1 MTSHLQ
7 LLGISGLVLISVV
20 TAVVC
25 LWPETLP
32 ASPEAGERGTHRK
45 RAIHRSEGF
54 RRIEPLLRIL
64 SRFASDLPVDAL
76 RRKAED
82 LTAKAGYPLGMD
94 GNDVLGSSLFFAL
107 FGGALVGLLAAE
119 IGKPVQLGFLVGV
132 LFGAVAPWFKL
143 QDTAKH
149 RFLSICRGLPG
160 VVDLI
165 SLSMES
171 GLDFMNAMRQTAD
184 RLHPDNPL
192 RFELDHMLH
201 KMSLGRARSD
211 VLQSLADRIP
221 APTIQQFTTAVI
233 QAEKRGTPLAEVL
246 AIQARVQRTKRSQ
259 AAEQA
264 AARAAVFLIGPLML
278 IFACVFI
285 IILGPFIVQFARGDM
300 F

>member
-1 MTSHLQ
+1 MTEHLH
-7 LLGISGLVLISVV
+7 LFVIFCLVLISVV
-20 TAVVC
+20 TTIVH
-25 LWPETLP
+25 LWPDVLP

-45 RAIHRSEGF
+45 RAIHRSEVF
-54 RRIEPLLRIL
+54 RKIEPLLRVL
-64 SRFASDLPVDAL
+64 SRVASRLPLSTVRINAEAL
-76 RRKAED
+76 AK
-82 LTAKAGYPLGMD
+82 KAGYPLGID
-94 GNDVLGSSLFFAL
+94 GNDLLAISIVSAVS
-107 FGGALVGLLAAE
+107 FGVVFGMLVSEIGRPVQVGLL
-119 IGKPVQLGFLVGV
+119 VGAI
-132 LFGAVAPWFKL
+132 FGTVAPWFKL
-143 QDTAKH
+143 QDAAKH
-149 RFLSICRGLPG
+149 RCLSICRGLPG

-192 RFELDHMLH
+192 RFELEHMLH
-201 KMSLGRARSD
+201 KMSLGRARSE

-246 AIQARVQRTKRSQ
+246 AVQAKVQRTKRSQ

-264 AARAAVFLIGPLML
+264 AARAAVYLIGPLML

-285 IILGPFIVQFARGDM
+285 VIMGPFAIKFARGDL